1 MSEELL
7 RLYQQIQTTP
17 AMAADF
23 PEETGKGHIT
33 SLETNHYSLSEWNME
48 FNQDTP
54 VEGCGGKDLRLL
66 FCTGEGVEWVSDRGT
81 ARLDH
86 NEAVFYLPDGS
97 PEKLCYQ
104 GHSPFSFLS
113 VSIPKEQFAG
123 ILGNHFTEPGAM
135 MEILDGRSF
144 SISAAIKRK
153 P

>member
-17 AMAADF
+17 AMATDF

-135 MEILDGRSF
+135 IEILDGRSF
-144 SISAAIKRK
+144 SITAAIKRK